1 MLTSA
6 KGNLTMVGLN
16 TADFSIFWN
25 GQKLNYAVG
34 VRADADEFGNRIR
47 VEVADIPLIQA
58 SVYAEMQAV
67 GITIKHMKG

>member
-16 TADFSIFWN
+16 TVDFSIFWS

-34 VRADADEFGNRIR
+34 VRADADEFGSRIR
-47 VEVADIPLIQA
+47 VEVADTLLTQA
-58 SVYAEMQAV
+58 SVYAEMQAQ
-67 GITIKHMKG
+67 GIAIKHMKG